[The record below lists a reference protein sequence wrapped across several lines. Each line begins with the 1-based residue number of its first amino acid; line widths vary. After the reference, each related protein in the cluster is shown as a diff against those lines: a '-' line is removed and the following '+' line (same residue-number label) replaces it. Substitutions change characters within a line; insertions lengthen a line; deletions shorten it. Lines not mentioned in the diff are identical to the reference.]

1 MRPPVYKHNGESY
14 IILDQVPTH
23 HFSKTFQ
30 DMKYVN
36 LYMKWC
42 GADHVLRNQTHFL
55 FCETI
60 EETEFKEINNPI
72 TDVSNKTE

>member
-1 MRPPVYKHNGESY
+1 
-14 IILDQVPTH
+14 
-23 HFSKTFQ
+23 
-30 DMKYVN
+30 MKYVN